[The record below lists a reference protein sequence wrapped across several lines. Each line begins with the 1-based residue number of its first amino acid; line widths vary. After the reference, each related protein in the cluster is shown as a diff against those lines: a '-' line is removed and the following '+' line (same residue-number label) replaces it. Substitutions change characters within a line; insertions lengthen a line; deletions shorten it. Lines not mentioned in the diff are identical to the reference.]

1 MITDLLTPEAQGD
14 AYVWAAVLVAHAA
27 IGVALFAWFS
37 GRQTR
42 MALALVALVY
52 ALFEAVQALIS
63 GTLLIWDSAL
73 DWVAVCL
80 GALVAA
86 GLRRRR
92 TWITRAATLA
102 TLLLAVVGYR
112 RRRK

>member
-1 MITDLLTPEAQGD
+1 MIQELLTPEAQAD

-37 GRQTR
+37 GRPTR
-42 MALALVALVY
+42 TALGLVALVY
-52 ALFEAVQALIS
+52 ALIEAIQAAIS
-63 GTLLIWDSAL
+63 GSLLIWDSTL

-86 GLRRRR
+86 GLRQRRPG
-92 TWITRAATLA
+92 IARATTLA
-102 TLLLAVVGYR
+102 TLLLAVIGYR
-112 RRRK
+112 RRR